1 MKHKTDR
8 RSFLGACAGAG
19 LVLSA
24 PAMARAAASAAG
36 AAGAQAASSRFW
48 ESSWTGLDGQTQP
61 ASAWRGQPLV
71 VNFWA
76 TWCAPCVKEMPE
88 LSELQAER
96 PRSRFVGIAVDTAPN
111 VRKFLEKVPVSY
123 PQVVGGPGAID
134 LMRALGNGPGGLPFT
149 VVFAADGSI
158 SAKKLG
164 VLDMNALKAW
174 LDAVGG

>member
-1 MKHKTDR
+1 MMQKTDR

-19 LVLSA
+19 LALWL
-24 PAMARAAASAAG
+24 PAIARAAASAGATTG
-36 AAGAQAASSRFW
+36 ADSAAGRFW
-48 ESSWTGLDGQTQP
+48 EGSWTGLDGQTHP
-61 ASAWRGQPLV
+61 AASWRGQPLV

-96 PRSRFVGIAVDTAPN
+96 PGSRFIGIAVDTAPN

-123 PQVVGGPGAID
+123 PQVIGGPGAID

-164 VLDMNALKAW
+164 VLNMKELTSW
-174 LDAVGG
+174 LEAVGG